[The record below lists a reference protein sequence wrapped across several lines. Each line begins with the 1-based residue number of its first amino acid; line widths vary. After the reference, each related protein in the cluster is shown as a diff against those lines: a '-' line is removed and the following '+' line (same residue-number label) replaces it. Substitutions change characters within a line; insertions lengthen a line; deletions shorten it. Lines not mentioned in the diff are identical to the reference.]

1 MPAPGAGVIID
12 VMTDFLIGYV
22 VAAGAGL
29 VAIDIDIAQRVALR
43 ADLGVPA
50 NVEAGL

>member
-1 MPAPGAGVIID
+1 MGVRALVGELVCPRRAGVIID

-29 VAIDIDIAQRVALR
+29 ADGIRV
-43 ADLGVPA
+43 VP
-50 NVEAGL
+50 G